1 MMEEGHVSDTAHS
14 VILKRGDQAINIT
27 LYSPEGRFTTY
38 VDGKCTRRDG
48 GIVDP
53 DC

>member
-27 LYSPEGRFTTY
+27 LYSPEGRFKTY
-38 VDGKCTRRDG
+38 ADGSTL
-48 GIVDP
+48 
-53 DC
+53 